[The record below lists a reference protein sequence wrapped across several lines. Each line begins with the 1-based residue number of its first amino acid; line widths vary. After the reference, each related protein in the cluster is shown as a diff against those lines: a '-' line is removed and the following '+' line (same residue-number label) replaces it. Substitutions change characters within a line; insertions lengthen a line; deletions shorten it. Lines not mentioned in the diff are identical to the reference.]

1 MTKLTKTQKSRK
13 RKKPDNQCSPSPCPS
28 SKPSKKANVTLS
40 SSNGSEPFPDFSGP
54 SPDQCRAVRDDL
66 LALHGFPK
74 EFIKYRNQRSL
85 SPIGHEDDDDISGT
99 DSCKESVLDGLI
111 STILSQNTTEV
122 NSLKAFASLKSSFPT
137 WESVLAA
144 DAKLVE
150 DAIRCGGLA
159 PTKTS
164 CIKGILSSLFQ
175 KKGNLCLEYLR
186 ELSIE
191 EIKRELSCFRGI
203 GPKTVACVLM
213 FHLQRDDFPVDTHV
227 FQIAKT
233 LRWVPIAAD
242 VKKTYLHLNR
252 RIPDELKFDLNCLI
266 YTHGK
271 VCRECSGKGSDKPKN
286 EHCDKLCPL
295 LRQSS
300 NAI

>member
-1 MTKLTKTQKSRK
+1 MTLLTKTPKTRK
-13 RKKPDNQCSPSPCPS
+13 RKKPDDQSSSPPSPS
-28 SKPSKKANVTLS
+28 SKKANAAGAP
-40 SSNGSEPFPDFSGP
+40 NDNQPFPDFSWP
-54 SPDQCRAVRDDL
+54 TPEECRAVRDNL

-74 EFIKYRNQRSL
+74 EFIKYRKQRL
-85 SPIGHEDDDDISGT
+85 LGHDNNIGDEDDDNSDNE
-99 DSCKESVLDGLI
+99 SCNESVLDGLI
-111 STILSQNTTEV
+111 STILSQNTTEA
-122 NSLKAFASLKSSFPT
+122 NSQKAFASLKSSFPN
-137 WESVLAA
+137 WECVLAA
-144 DAKLVE
+144 EAKLVE
-150 DAIRCGGLA
+150 DTIRCGGLA

-191 EIKRELSCFRGI
+191 EIKRELSCFKGI

-213 FHLQRDDFPVDTHV
+213 FHLQRNDFPVDTHI

-233 LRWVPIAAD
+233 LRWVPAAAD
-242 VKKTYLHLNR
+242 VKKTYVHLNW
-252 RIPDELKFDLNCLI
+252 RIPDELKFDLNCLL

-271 VCRECSGKGSDKPKN
+271 VCRECSGKGSNKPKK
-286 EHCDKLCPL
+286 EQCDKLCPL
-295 LRQSS
+295 LHQSS

>member
-1 MTKLTKTQKSRK
+1 MTKLTEMRKTPK
-13 RKKPDNQCSPSPCPS
+13 RKKPDDQCSPFPCPS
-28 SKPSKKANVTLS
+28 SKSSKTNITAN
-40 SSNGSEPFPDFSGP
+40 EPFPDFSRP
-54 SPDQCRAVRDDL
+54 TPEECQTVRDDL

-74 EFIKYRNQRSL
+74 EFIKYRKQRSL
-85 SPIGHEDDDDISGT
+85 DHIGDENE
-99 DSCKESVLDGLI
+99 SCKESVLDGLI
-111 STILSQNTTEV
+111 NTILSQNTTEA
-122 NSLKAFASLKSSFPT
+122 NSHKAFASLKSSFPN
-137 WESVLAA
+137 WECVLAA

-150 DAIRCGGLA
+150 DTIRCGGLA
-159 PTKTS
+159 PTKTT

-191 EIKRELSCFRGI
+191 EIKRELSCFKGI

-213 FHLQRDDFPVDTHV
+213 FHLQRDDFPVDTHI

-233 LRWVPIAAD
+233 LRWVPAAAD
-242 VKKTYLHLNR
+242 VKKTYIHLNR

-271 VCRECSGKGSDKPKN
+271 VCRECSGKGSNKPKK
-286 EHCDKLCPL
+286 EQCDKLCPL

>member
-13 RKKPDNQCSPSPCPS
+13 RKKPDSRSSPSW
-28 SKPSKKANVTLS
+28 KKANVGVS

-54 SPDQCRAVRDDL
+54 SPDECRAVRDDL

-85 SPIGHEDDDDISGT
+85 SPIGHEDDDDDDDISGT

-122 NSLKAFASLKSSFPT
+122 NSHKAFASLKSSFPT

-150 DAIRCGGLA
+150 DTIRCGGLA

-233 LRWVPIAAD
+233 LRWVPTAAD

-271 VCRECSGKGSDKPKN
+271 VCRECSGKGSDKPKK

>member
-1 MTKLTKTQKSRK
+1 MTKLTKAQKSRK
-13 RKKPDNQCSPSPCPS
+13 RKNSEDQCSPCSS
-28 SKPSKKANVTLS
+28 SKSSKTVKVSTA
-40 SSNGSEPFPDFSGP
+40 SSNGSEPFPNFP
-54 SPDQCRAVRDDL
+54 RPTPEECRTVRDNL
-66 LALHGFPK
+66 LAFHGFPK
-74 EFIKYRNQRSL
+74 EFIKYRKQRSVNHDNG
-85 SPIGHEDDDDISGT
+85 IGDENDDISVT
-99 DSCKESVLDGLI
+99 ESCKESVLDGLI
-111 STILSQNTTEV
+111 STILSQNTTEA
-122 NSLKAFASLKSSFPT
+122 NSQKAFASLKSSFPT

-191 EIKRELSCFRGI
+191 EIKKELSCFRGI

-213 FHLQRDDFPVDTHV
+213 FHLQRDDFPVDTHI

-233 LRWVPIAAD
+233 LRWVPAAAD

-252 RIPDELKFDLNCLI
+252 RIPDELKFDINCLI

-271 VCRECSGKGSDKPKN
+271 VCRECSRKGSDKPKK

-295 LRQSS
+295 LCQSS